1 MAGLKC
7 LDYTFK
13 CLVLCFYTPN
23 KLKIYFFKKNVSAV
37 YPFLNKYL
45 LWDRLAGGGR
55 QKTLSPKSLLV
66 KALSRICH
74 LEHGTWPGEGLS
86 LHQ

>member
-23 KLKIYFFKKNVSAV
+23 KLNIYFLKKNVSAV

-45 LWDRLAGGGR
+45 CLDRLAGGGR
-55 QKTLSPKSLLV
+55 QNPFTKVTAGESPEKDLPP
-66 KALSRICH
+66 
-74 LEHGTWPGEGLS
+74 GTWHMAG
-86 LHQ
+86 